1 MRRITAGICLVAGV
15 VSSGISPALGQ
26 DAAPAE
32 SALVVDQS
40 TLPDAID
47 LKGARP
53 KADSSVLP
61 PAVDALPASLEPLV
75 APPSLALPDA
85 PSQVRVRELRPLTL
99 EEAIQLAEFNSPQLK
114 AAASQVDQAKSALRA
129 AISAWYPTVDLSAS
143 AEYFK
148 SYSYR
153 NPDFVS
159 DRVIRNPTVENTST
173 SGGGITGLE
182 TSMGEITPLEEI
194 TGSDPTT
201 GETSSTTA
209 EETTG
214 PNTRDGYNERYGRQ
228 WRTNVSLQ
236 LSWDLINPARVP
248 QIAAAR
254 DRFERSGEAYL
265 IALRDLRLE
274 AQTAYFEL
282 QRADEGVRIGQ
293 ASVKASL
300 VSYRDARAR
309 FNAGVN
315 TKLEVLEAE
324 TQLARDRNT
333 LTTNLRLQDE
343 QRRNLARVLDLPQD
357 VTPTAATPARP
368 LGLWEPSLQ
377 ESIVAA
383 YNYREELD
391 QLILDISI
399 NNSQANA
406 SLAAVQPVLR
416 FVNSTTASRS
426 EGQIGQTSLSEI
438 DMGDFTYGWDNSTAL
453 RANWRLFD
461 GGRARA
467 EYRRFKQAA
476 EQSRFDFANRRNR
489 IRLEVEQSFFGLR
502 AAIQSIDTTAIE
514 VLSSKESLRL
524 SQLRVQAGV
533 GVQREVVNNQRDVTQ
548 AELKYA
554 RAISDYNTNLAR
566 LQRRSGLDAL
576 VACNAVSL
584 PASKPEFEQSLIP
597 IEPTPLKTACPPV
610 ATAGSLMNQN
620 QDSPVQPLW

>member
-15 VSSGISPALGQ
+15 VSSGVPPALSE
-26 DAAPAE
+26 DAVQVE
-32 SALVVDQS
+32 SALIDQA

-47 LKGARP
+47 SKGARP
-53 KADSSVLP
+53 KADPSVIS
-61 PAVDALPASLEPLV
+61 PAVDALPPPLLPLA

-85 PSQVRVRELRPLTL
+85 PSQVRIHELRPLTL
-99 EEAIQLAEFNSPQLK
+99 EESLQLAEVNSPQLK
-114 AAASQVDQAKSALRA
+114 AAASRVDQAKSGLRA
-129 AISAWYPTVDLSAS
+129 AIAAWYPTVDLSAS
-143 AEYFK
+143 GLPEYFK

-159 DRVIRNPTVENTST
+159 Q
-173 SGGGITGLE
+173 
-182 TSMGEITPLEEI
+182 
-194 TGSDPTT
+194 
-201 GETSSTTA
+201 
-209 EETTG
+209 
-214 PNTRDGYNERYGRQ
+214 NESYGRE
-228 WRTNVSLQ
+228 WRVNGQLK

-254 DRFERSGEAYL
+254 DQFERAGDAYL

-274 AQTAYFEL
+274 AQRAYFDL
-282 QRADEGVRIGQ
+282 QRADAGVRIGQ
-293 ASVKASL
+293 DSVKASL

-315 TKLEVLEAE
+315 TKLDVLEAE
-324 TQLARDRNT
+324 TQLARDRDT
-333 LTTNLRLQDE
+333 LTTNFRDQDQ

-406 SLAAVQPVLR
+406 SLAAVQPVLS
-416 FVNSTTASRS
+416 FVNSTSASRS
-426 EGQIGQTSLSEI
+426 EGQSGQPSISDI
-438 DMGDFTYGWDNSTAL
+438 DMGDYTYGVQNSTAL
-453 RANWRLFD
+453 RASWRLFD
-461 GGRARA
+461 GGRART
-467 EYRRFKQAA
+467 EYRRSKQAA
-476 EQSRFDFANRRNR
+476 EQTRFDFADLRDQ
-489 IRLEVEQSFFGLR
+489 IRYEVEQSFFGLR
-502 AAIQSIDTTAIE
+502 AAIQSIETTAIE

-524 SQLRVQAGV
+524 SQLRVRAGV

-554 RAISDYNTNLAR
+554 RAINSYNSNLAL
-566 LQRRSGLDAL
+566 LQRRTGLDAL

-584 PASKPEFEQSLIP
+584 PSTKLELDQPLIP
-597 IEPTPLKTACPPV
+597 IEPTPLKSACPSV
-610 ATAGSLMNQN
+610 ATRLVGQSN
-620 QDSPVQPLW
+620 